1 MSDKPDQKRGEIAFF
16 FIIIL
21 GLVIG
26 FLIKRVHI
34 GLIIGLVMGLLASGL
49 MRRRQKSDL

>member
-1 MSDKPDQKRGEIAFF
+1 MSDKPDHKRGGIAFF

-34 GLIIGLVMGLLASGL
+34 GLLIGLVLGLLASGL
-49 MRRRQKSDL
+49 MRKRQKTGV